1 MRPTTDTDPPA
12 DDESQ
17 PSDPPQSDGS
27 AAPFPAQ
34 APDHGSS
41 VDADG
46 GAPSPPPLPPP
57 PPGAPRWDR
66 DELPV
71 RPVTTPRRLSKVWWV
86 AGPVVAITLAA
97 VTVAMSVQLPYYA
110 YRPGSARA
118 VEPLITITGAK
129 AEKADDGIL
138 FVTVGVRRPSGAQAL
153 AGWLSG
159 DTDVVPRNIATG
171 GLSDKQND
179 TFNKQLMTSSKDK
192 AAKVALE
199 KLGYEVKS
207 SANGAVVTQIDPSLP
222 VADVLSPGDTIVG
235 IDGRPITE
243 SSQVREAVQKHE
255 PGDTVR
261 IEIARL
267 GEEGRQTVVAKTVAD
282 PKDKSKPLLGIAA
295 ETLPKFDF
303 PVKVDIDSGKVGGP
317 SAGLAFTLSIIDR
330 LSPGSLT
337 NGKKV
342 AVTGTIELDGTV
354 GPVGGVNQKTVAAID
369 EGAELFIVPRDEYA
383 AAKEMADGRIRVAAV
398 DDLDDALKVLRT
410 LGGDAGKVTTRP
422 ADSG

>member
-1 MRPTTDTDPPA
+1 
-12 DDESQ
+12 
-17 PSDPPQSDGS
+17 
-27 AAPFPAQ
+27 
-34 APDHGSS
+34 
-41 VDADG
+41 
-46 GAPSPPPLPPP
+46 
-57 PPGAPRWDR
+57 
-66 DELPV
+66 
-71 RPVTTPRRLSKVWWV
+71 
-86 AGPVVAITLAA
+86 
-97 VTVAMSVQLPYYA
+97 
-110 YRPGSARA
+110 
-118 VEPLITITGAK
+118 
-129 AEKADDGIL
+129 
-138 FVTVGVRRPSGAQAL
+138 
-153 AGWLSG
+153 
-159 DTDVVPRNIATG
+159 
-171 GLSDKQND
+171 
-179 TFNKQLMTSSKDK
+179 MTSSKDK

-222 VADVLSPGDTIVG
+222 VAKVLSPGDTIVG

-243 SSQVREAVQKHE
+243 SSQVREAVQKHQ

-267 GEEGRQTVVAKTVAD
+267 GEEGRQTVVATTVAD
-282 PKDKSKPLLGIAA
+282 PKDKSRALLGIAA

-317 SAGLAFTLSIIDR
+317 SAGLAFTLSILDR

-337 NGKKV
+337 DGKKV

-383 AAKEMADGRIRVAAV
+383 DAKAMADGRIRVAAV

-410 LGGDAGKVTTRP
+410 LGGDAGKVTTKP

>member
-1 MRPTTDTDPPA
+1 M
-12 DDESQ
+12 
-17 PSDPPQSDGS
+17 
-27 AAPFPAQ
+27 
-34 APDHGSS
+34 
-41 VDADG
+41 
-46 GAPSPPPLPPP
+46 
-57 PPGAPRWDR
+57 
-66 DELPV
+66 
-71 RPVTTPRRLSKVWWV
+71 

-159 DTDVVPRNIATG
+159 DTDVVPRKVATG

-222 VADVLSPGDTIVG
+222 VAKVLSPGDTIVG

-317 SAGLAFTLSIIDR
+317 SAGLAFALDVMEELGRNVDGGQKI
-330 LSPGSLT
+330 
-337 NGKKV
+337 
-342 AVTGTIELDGTV
+342 AATGEIFLDGKV
-354 GPVGGVNQKTVAAID
+354 GPIGGVKQKTI
-369 EGAELFIVPRDEYA
+369 GARKAGVDAFLVPVDNAPEARKYAHGLRIVPVKSFQQA
-383 AAKEMADGRIRVAAV
+383 
-398 DDLDDALKVLRT
+398 LQALKT
-410 LGGDAGKVTTRP
+410 LP
-422 ADSG
+422 QS